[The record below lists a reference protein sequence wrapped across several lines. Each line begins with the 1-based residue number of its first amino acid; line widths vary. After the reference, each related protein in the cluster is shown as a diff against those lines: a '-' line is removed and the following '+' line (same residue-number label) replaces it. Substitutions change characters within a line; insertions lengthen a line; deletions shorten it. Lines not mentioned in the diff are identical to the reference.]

1 MAVKKMTEWLAK
13 WEPSALPPA
22 SQDNNY
28 VAIEAPSDHTHT
40 NEHLRNA
47 NAQPQESTL
56 QLTTTLKVHS
66 QVDNRS
72 AENAQSPNLGR
83 KNRNRLV
90 AESIKNHILTP

>member
-1 MAVKKMTEWLAK
+1 MVEWLTK

-28 VAIEAPSDHTHT
+28 VAIGAPSEHTHT

-47 NAQPQESTL
+47 SAQPQDSTL
-56 QLTTTLKVHS
+56 KLATTLKVHS
-66 QVDNRS
+66 QVDNTS

-83 KNRNRLV
+83 KNRKRLV
-90 AESIKNHILTP
+90 AESIKNRQTTYTTP